1 MDEGVS
7 KEEQL
12 RKAREERSNIVMRYD
27 RGREDLNTIDA
38 WEDPNYELYH
48 KTDRYGFIHDS
59 RLPDTRSK
67 EHTKLVEAENS
78 RSMKWAKML
87 ANYNKYKNTEKLIKR
102 VYKGVP
108 LAVRGSYW
116 SLILGLDLVKKQQKG
131 KYEEMKILGR
141 KWSTDVRQI
150 DLDVNRTYR
159 DHDFFRL
166 RYNIRQQQLFHVL
179 VAYSMYNQEIGYCQG
194 MSQVAALLLI
204 YLNEE
209 EDAFWALS
217 ALMADEKYS
226 MHGFFIPGF
235 PKLIRF
241 QQHHDK
247 ILQKF
252 LPKLKKH
259 LENNFIDS
267 GLYILKWYFQCF
279 LDRVPFSLAL
289 RLWDIYL
296 LEGEK
301 LLVAMGYTI
310 LKLHRRQIMKLDMDQ
325 ILAYIQKRL
334 ELNFGYDDDYVVE
347 SLEKNMDELRKSK
360 LASPGPP
367 PENELPQKPFG
378 LFVEPPTLE
387 KEVGLRGEPSEE
399 EKRLTKELMERQEL
413 LIMNGASIA
422 EQGSQ
427 NSIDK
432 SIDEVS
438 SLGGGVGGSRVSLAN
453 TSLTSTADL
462 STWSSSR
469 RFDAE
474 DDDSIKSGRSLVS
487 GDAKSVQSVRSPR
500 SPTEYKFQHRTA
512 FSPAHSPKKNPKR
525 YPNNT
530 TFSDRRSIRSTH
542 SEEGHEQNGFAAS
555 PCHSPQFSRTSR
567 PSRLS
572 VSQTTLREG
581 DCLVS
586 EPATP
591 KASDT
596 PDTVRI
602 FVPYSV
608 EVDESDDVTTL
619 VPPLQSMCSSY
630 TPSYN
635 GEVNFVSPSSSDPNK
650 IKIQVDADSAFSSNP
665 PSPSSDEVA
674 HHQSKKVEEIKATS
688 KSNEATFR
696 DPNLSSDGTWA
707 DISLENPD

>member
-241 QQHHDK
+241 QQHHDR

-296 LEGEK
+296 LEGER

-500 SPTEYKFQHRTA
+500 SPTEYKFQHRTT
-512 FSPAHSPKKNPKR
+512 FSPAQSPKKNPKR
-525 YPNNT
+525 YANNT
-530 TFSDRRSIRSTH
+530 STFSDRRSIRSTH

-608 EVDESDDVTTL
+608 EVDESSDDVTTL

-674 HHQSKKVEEIKATS
+674 HQESKKVEMKATS

-696 DPNLSSDGTWA
+696 DPNLSDGTWA